1 MTRSLYAF
9 IGLAVALSLGHHV
22 DHVLRGAT
30 GWPLTDTANPFTYSL
45 LVYPAIVAGLALSR
59 RGRAG
64 PRFWLLLSSAGAVF
78 VLAVHVG
85 PTADDSLAGIA
96 AGYSSPV
103 AAVAALACSASSSR
117 RYWASRS
124 TSSGCGGAGA
134 VARSP
139 NSRRTNL

>member
-1 MTRSLYAF
+1 MTRPLYAF

-30 GWPLTDTANPFTYSL
+30 GWPLADTANPFTYSL
-45 LVYPAIVAGLALSR
+45 LVYPAILAGLALSR

-78 VLAVHVG
+78 VLAVHLG

-96 AGYSSPV
+96 AGFGSPV
-103 AAVAALACSASSSR
+103 AAAAALAWLGLFIAALLGLSLYEASLWRGRNR
-117 RYWASRS
+117 RPIAE
-124 TSSGCGGAGA
+124 
-134 VARSP
+134 
-139 NSRRTNL
+139 

>member
-103 AAVAALACSASSSR
+103 AAVAALAWLGLFIAALLGLSLYELR
-117 RYWASRS
+117 LWRGR
-124 TSSGCGGAGA
+124 GG
-134 VARSP
+134 SP
-139 NSRRTNL
+139 IAE